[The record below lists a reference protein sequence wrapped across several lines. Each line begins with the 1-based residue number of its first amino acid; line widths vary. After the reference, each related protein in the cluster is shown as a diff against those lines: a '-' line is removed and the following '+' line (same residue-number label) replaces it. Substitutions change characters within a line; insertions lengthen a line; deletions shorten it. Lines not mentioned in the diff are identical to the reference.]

1 MLRQRAR
8 KVGHGREQ
16 HTFTKRARTGF
27 RAMGASGFRECFFD
41 PVNEGLRPA
50 KGHEKTSGR
59 GSTME
64 ETERR
69 GWDDSG

>member
-41 PVNEGLRPA
+41 PVFLRILRAP
-50 KGHEKTSGR
+50 KPDIIPFES
-59 GSTME
+59 
-64 ETERR
+64 RR
-69 GWDDSG
+69 HHVPLAR

>member
-41 PVNEGLRPA
+41 PVSTAGPFETGLP
-50 KGHEKTSGR
+50 
-59 GSTME
+59 STHNPE
-64 ETERR
+64 LGTA
-69 GWDDSG
+69 G